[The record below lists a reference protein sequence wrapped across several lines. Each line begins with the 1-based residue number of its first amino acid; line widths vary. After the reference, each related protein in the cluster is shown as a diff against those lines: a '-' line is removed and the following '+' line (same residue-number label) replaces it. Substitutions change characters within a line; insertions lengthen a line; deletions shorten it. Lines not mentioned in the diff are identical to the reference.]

1 MFPYNNR
8 IVDIVA
14 SFPANVYTPADVRNE
29 SEPVELTETG
39 TVPSSADYE
48 GRRRLNLDQVPAQ
61 QLGMSI
67 QVGGQ
72 QRALI
77 PYGEAPAAG
86 QVAVSMKTGVL
97 EFHSSDAG
105 LAVSAS
111 YHGRGT
117 PIVAF
122 LFNRL
127 GKELEATQEFAAVLR
142 DDVDDIGAQL
152 AGKQNADPL
161 LSAIA
166 NLTTVAD
173 RLIYTTGVDA
183 VALSPLTSFARS
195 LLDDADAATARAT
208 LGLGAE
214 DSPVFAEVWL
224 LEPGTGLQATGGE
237 ANRSLEVFRG
247 GQAVALF
254 GVGGLLPVP
263 ANYALGGSLARWQKG
278 WFDAGGIDATGPI
291 ATTGAISGAS
301 VAATGDITA
310 GRLFRCPSV
319 PPYQSSN
326 LAIVLTAASS
336 GGTFVSSSGFVL
348 PEATTLPTNWHARL
362 VFAATGATVGSN
374 GGNIIDPDGAF
385 TDTGLVCSSSWGLM
399 DIYNDGT
406 DYIVAHYRGLFQSV

>member
-8 IVDIVA
+8 IVDVVA

-29 SEPVELTETG
+29 SEPVQRTETG
-39 TVPSSADYE
+39 TVPSAADFE

-67 QVGGQ
+67 QVAGQ
-72 QRALI
+72 PRALI

-97 EFHSSDAG
+97 EFHASDAG

-127 GKELEATQEFAAVLR
+127 GKELAATQEFAAVLR
-142 DDVDDIGAQL
+142 DDVDDLGAQL

-166 NLTTVAD
+166 ALSTVAD
-173 RLIYTTGVDA
+173 RLIYTTGVDT

-195 LLDDADAATARAT
+195 LLDDGDAATARAT
-208 LGLGAE
+208 LGLGE
-214 DSPVFAEVWL
+214 LDSALFAEVGIGDL
-224 LEPGTGLQATGGE
+224 LCRFQMFGSGNAK
-237 ANRSLEVFRG
+237 SIEVVINDVAVAAFGG
-247 GQAVALF
+247 GQLKPREISP
-254 GVGGLLPVP
+254 GVF
-263 ANYALGGSLARWQKG
+263 YSLGEGASRWQKG
-278 WFDAGGIDATGPI
+278 WFGAGGIDATGPI
-291 ATTGAISGAS
+291 
-301 VAATGDITA
+301 AATGDITA

-336 GGTFVSSSGFVL
+336 GGTFVSSSGFEL
-348 PEATTLPTNWHARL
+348 PAASSLPTNWHVRL
-362 VFAATGATVGSN
+362 VFTATGASVGAN
-374 GGNIIDPDGAF
+374 GGNIIDPEGAF
-385 TDTGLVCSSSWGLM
+385 ADTGLLCSSSWGLM
-399 DIYNDGT
+399 DLYTDGAN
-406 DYIVAHYRGLFQSV
+406 YIVAHYRGVFQTV